1 MIEFEN
7 WKPGLRL
14 VLSVNLDKKFQV
26 IKIAILSIISPNM
39 YSIYNVE
46 NACLKMMESKY
57 IL

>member
-7 WKPGLRL
+7 WKPGLRI
-14 VLSVNLDKKFQV
+14 VLSVNFDKKFQV

-46 NACLKMMESKY
+46 NASLKMMESKY